1 MGTQIGGKS
10 RSVCYDSVR
19 FAPQIRSFYGQNAD
33 PGSGHSG
40 KTSSHD
46 ERERIAEIV
55 KQNRQEQASGAQTQP
70 DRDKGWDCRQRHR
83 DGIEGKAVVREAT
96 GMCQSEQEARQDRA
110 PSPIDPR
117 NRLLPVKA

>member
-1 MGTQIGGKS
+1 MI
-10 RSVCYDSVR
+10 
-19 FAPQIRSFYGQNAD
+19 FARKLPLVQTSDHGSYAPSMRSFHGQNAD

-55 KQNRQEQASGAQTQP
+55 KQNWQEQASGAQTQP